1 MLIVYPKAVVPST
14 LFSKHRPRPIHIAHH
29 PPCSMIT
36 HPHPLCIAARSAA
49 TRRFPPLS
57 LCTWPLIAVL
67 SSHRTPR
74 GPTGLLSSCIFP
86 AVLPKRPFFSATEK
100 KVDKTDQNAYNI
112 IVVRRHSQTTRRVV
126 RAVEG
131 AALEIRF
138 FRYAAA
144 TKLNMERYRSGH
156 NGADSKSFQHLS
168 VSSPRKPLLIPGFQ
182 NFKSNIF

>member
-1 MLIVYPKAVVPST
+1 MKQNMRIVYPKAVVPSI

-49 TRRFPPLS
+49 TRRFPPLF

-131 AALEIRF
+131 AALEI
-138 FRYAAA
+138 
-144 TKLNMERYRSGH
+144 
-156 NGADSKSFQHLS
+156 SF
-168 VSSPRKPLLIPGFQ
+168 G
-182 NFKSNIF
+182 